1 MNTEVDELAG
11 SPSNFRQSEPEQ
23 LTLLGM
29 ENEPDLFGFD
39 SGIRSE
45 YGTVCG
51 IDEAGRGPLAGAVF
65 AAAVIFDEGVVIDGI
80 NDSKKLTEKKREAL
94 FDEIISKARAYS
106 IASASV
112 EEIERLNILQAD
124 FLAMERAYKGLG
136 VPAGIVLVD
145 GNQLPALDV
154 MMRYVIKGDAKSASI
169 AAASILAKVS
179 RDRYMKQMAEKY
191 PQYGF
196 EKHKGYGTKAHYA
209 AVDEFGLCEI
219 HRKSFFKKYFEK
231 RETHG

>member
-1 MNTEVDELAG
+1 MAG
-11 SPSNFRQSEPEQ
+11 SPSKSPAIEPEQ
-23 LTLLGM
+23 LTLISD
-29 ENEPDLFGFD
+29 EASDLFDFD
-39 SGIRSE
+39 SGFRRKF
-45 YGTVCG
+45 GAVCG
-51 IDEAGRGPLAGAVF
+51 IDEAGRGPLAGDVF
-65 AAAVIFDEGVVIDGI
+65 AAAVILDEGVVIEGI

-94 FDEIISKARAYS
+94 FDEICSKARAYC

-112 EEIERLNILQAD
+112 DEIERLNILQAD
-124 FLAMERAYKGLG
+124 FLAMQRAYNGLG
-136 VPAGIVLVD
+136 MQAGIVLVD
-145 GNQLPALDV
+145 GNQLPQLDAE
-154 MMRYVIKGDAKSASI
+154 MKYVIKGDARSASI

-209 AVDEFGLCEI
+209 AVDELGLCEI

-231 RETHG
+231 KESHG

>member
-1 MNTEVDELAG
+1 MSVNLHYEDKARSAG
-11 SPSNFRQSEPEQ
+11 FSS
-23 LTLLGM
+23 
-29 ENEPDLFGFD
+29 
-39 SGIRSE
+39 
-45 YGTVCG
+45 VCG
-51 IDEAGRGPLAGAVF
+51 VDEAGAGPLMGPVY
-65 AAAVIFDEGVVIDGI
+65 AAAVILPEGCEIEGL
-80 NDSKKLTEKKREAL
+80 NDSKKMTEKKREAL
-94 FDEIISKARAYS
+94 FDEIISKARAYC

-124 FLAMERAYKGLG
+124 FLAMERAYSGLG
-136 VPAGIVLVD
+136 VKAGIVLVD
-145 GNQLPALDV
+145 GNQLPSMDV
-154 MMRYVIKGDAKSASI
+154 QMRYVIKGDAKSASI

-231 RETHG
+231 REKHG